1 MKIAV
6 FVLLISVMMM
16 FLVGCSGEVSTMEK
30 KADTTATADNTQQL
44 TDTYD
49 EPTTPSQPTEP
60 KEKIIGLG
68 EPITIKNIKF
78 TVDSV
83 TGYKKIGASMMGKET
98 KGEFY
103 KVCLTLEN
111 LGKTSTYLYDSAM
124 IEPQFVLTDN
134 QGRQFDSN
142 FEYEMYIDDAISF
155 MEQLQP
161 GLPVEGC
168 KVFELPANEKGL
180 ELLISKGW
188 LTNEAIAVNIPDSE
202 VKHEEAETSMQDK
215 IDAQMDEAMNKC
227 NSPFKCSS
235 SCSDYMDVGQKDC
248 PSGQVCCME

>member
-78 TVDSV
+78 TVDGVFFTLTTLTSV
-83 TGYKKIGASMMGKET
+83 AADSQPGSIFFPFKNTAVKIQSAFIKNSPTPTMTPSPSPTGAPSLTPTPTVTKIPVKPT
-98 KGEFY
+98 VKLTV
-103 KVCLTLEN
+103 KPTLTLLPSKALILPPIES
-111 LGKTSTYLYDSAM
+111 GKLSPTPTPLSL
-124 IEPQFVLTDN
+124 LN
-134 QGRQFDSN
+134 
-142 FEYEMYIDDAISF
+142 IDV
-155 MEQLQP
+155 QLP
-161 GLPVEGC
+161 KTGIHLS
-168 KVFELPANEKGL
+168 L
-180 ELLISKGW
+180 
-188 LTNEAIAVNIPDSE
+188 
-202 VKHEEAETSMQDK
+202 
-215 IDAQMDEAMNKC
+215 
-227 NSPFKCSS
+227 
-235 SCSDYMDVGQKDC
+235 
-248 PSGQVCCME
+248 